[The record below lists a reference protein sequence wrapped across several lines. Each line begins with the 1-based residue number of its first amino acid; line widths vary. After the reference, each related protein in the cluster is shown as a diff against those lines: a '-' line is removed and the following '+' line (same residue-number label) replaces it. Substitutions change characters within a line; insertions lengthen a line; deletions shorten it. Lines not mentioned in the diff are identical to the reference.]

1 MTVQDEALAGKIRNA
16 LVQDKRV
23 GGQPVAIRVT
33 DGEVFL
39 KGVVDT
45 LEQCELAKMIA
56 GGFPGVRQVN
66 DDELIVKE
74 ALE

>member
-23 GGQPVAIRVT
+23 GGQPIAIRVT
-33 DGEVFL
+33 EGEVFL

-45 LEQCELAKMIA
+45 CEQRELAILIA
-56 GGFPGVRQVN
+56 SGFPGVRQVN
-66 DDELIVKE
+66 DDELAVKE
-74 ALE
+74 ASE